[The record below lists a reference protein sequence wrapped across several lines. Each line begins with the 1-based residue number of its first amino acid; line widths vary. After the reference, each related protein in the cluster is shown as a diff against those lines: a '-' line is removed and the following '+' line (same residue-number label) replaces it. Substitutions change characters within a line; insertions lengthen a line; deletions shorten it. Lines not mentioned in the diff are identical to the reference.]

1 MRRTL
6 VLTVRNWHV
15 LQQSPSSGAPS
26 SARGLA
32 GCSGSSTA
40 FGSTLSYCANL
51 WTISFL
57 TAAHVACCSDRCLL
71 RLTTPVRWYLHT
83 NTRNSG
89 KKQKTLSQLST
100 VTFCAILSVDR
111 VLLLL
116 SACCGVVARLSQLDQ
131 LDTDGSIVA
140 PTPKT
145 PSVLL
150 TLTLVCLNNVN

>member
-1 MRRTL
+1 MCG
-6 VLTVRNWHV
+6 VRN
-15 LQQSPSSGAPS
+15 PSAIPV
-26 SARGLA
+26 SAAIRTPNRA
-32 GCSGSSTA
+32 
-40 FGSTLSYCANL
+40 SYWL
-51 WTISFL
+51 
-57 TAAHVACCSDRCLL
+57 
-71 RLTTPVRWYLHT
+71 
-83 NTRNSG
+83 G

-150 TLTLVCLNNVN
+150 TLTLGFLFFFLNNVN